1 MIVGKEFKSMF
12 QFLSKVYDILNKGG
26 DETIL
31 YVNEECELMYQA
43 FCISGKIKIM
53 KDNETAL
60 QDELEKR
67 MFYELSRLPRDR
79 FKLKPI
85 MRKNETDDMKE
96 ALEKLESR
104 FANKSFSFVC
114 ELAAIEHHLI
124 SRVTRLCERY
134 ISDSY
139 LGMIKKFGACEVSTA
154 GSYIILAK
162 NEFFKD
168 EMLNAEEYMCL
179 YCETYKSIDETVQG
193 KLRFE
198 EEQKYAG
205 EA

>member
-26 DETIL
+26 DNTIL
-31 YVNEECELMYQA
+31 YVNDECELMYQA
-43 FCISGKIKIM
+43 FCVSGKIRIT
-53 KDNETAL
+53 KDNETML

-79 FKLKPI
+79 FKLKPVS
-85 MRKNETDDMKE
+85 RQDETDDMKE
-96 ALEKLESR
+96 ALEKLKSR
-104 FANKSFSFVC
+104 FASPSTFVC
-114 ELAAIEHHLI
+114 ELAAIEHHLM

-139 LGMIKKFGACEVSTA
+139 LGAIKKFGACEVSTA
-154 GSYIILAK
+154 GSYITLAK

-179 YCETYKSIDETVQG
+179 YCETYKSVDETVQG

-198 EEQKYAG
+198 EEQKYG
-205 EA
+205 GNE

>member
-26 DETIL
+26 DNTIL
-31 YVNEECELMYQA
+31 YVNDECELMYQA
-43 FCISGKIKIM
+43 FCISGKIKIL

-85 MRKNETDDMKE
+85 PRTNETDDMKE
-96 ALEKLESR
+96 ALEKLKSR
-104 FANKSFSFVC
+104 FASQSTFVC
-114 ELAAIEHHLI
+114 ELVALEHHLI
-124 SRVTRLCERY
+124 SKITRLCERY
-134 ISDSY
+134 ISDTY
-139 LGMIKKFGACEVSTA
+139 LSTIKKFGACEVSAA

-179 YCETYKSIDETVQG
+179 YCETYKSIDENVQG

-198 EEQKYAG
+198 EEQRYG
-205 EA
+205 GTV